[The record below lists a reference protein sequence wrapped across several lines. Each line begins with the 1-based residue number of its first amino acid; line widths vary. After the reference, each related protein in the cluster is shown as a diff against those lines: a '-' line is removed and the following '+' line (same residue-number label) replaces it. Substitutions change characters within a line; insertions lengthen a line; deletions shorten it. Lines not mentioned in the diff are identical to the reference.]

1 MDFRC
6 AAAGLLCKAV
16 DNPNFGVPCIEC
28 NKVAHAEC
36 GESFYNQST
45 TNITANQLSSQ
56 ARVLVDVYAQSPD
69 NAQLCVNCIIDIQR
83 RIAANNNTQAATATA
98 TGATMGNGTSTN
110 YSTPVA
116 IPDTAEGTTDTT
128 ANTNTIPIPIVP
140 TADNAMPIQHGM
152 SEAQMTE
159 FKRLFYAQLDMKYAA
174 RSSSTSN
181 NGGPKFLTKEQY
193 DESLEIVQSWV
204 QGVYHT
210 PKEVNANKKYVPI
223 PASHDSSLRLR
234 ERTTSNS
241 DTAPQSYGLKI
252 VQKHNMFDIILRQH
266 AKVLRH
272 SVDSRPIHTSIK
284 SEYYGIVEAD
294 IKLFVTLCPI
304 CLASRNVITAK
315 QAPLCMII
323 SETVGKRGQM
333 DLLDFTS
340 SPDPVTGDKWILR
353 LSDHHSGYGQ
363 VRALQNK
370 TAHLTSIGVIQ
381 ILCSMP
387 VFEILQSDNG
397 GEFYLHQSYAQMC
410 YIRTYL

>member
-1 MDFRC
+1 MNFRC

-16 DNPNFGVPCIEC
+16 DNPNFGLPCIEC
-28 NKVAHAEC
+28 GKVAHAEC
-36 GESFYNQST
+36 GESFYHQST

-56 ARVLVDVYAQSPD
+56 GRHLVDVYAQSHD
-69 NAQLCVNCIIDIQR
+69 NAILCVNCIIDIQR
-83 RIAANNNTQAATATA
+83 RIAAKNNTQAPTATATA
-98 TGATMGNGTSTN
+98 TGATMGNGTSTTT
-110 YSTPVA
+110 STNDSTRAA
-116 IPDTAEGTTDTT
+116 IRDTAGGTTNTT
-128 ANTNTIPIPIVP
+128 ANTNTNTTP

-159 FKRLFYAQLDMKYAA
+159 FKRLFYVQIDMKYAA

-193 DESLEIVQSWV
+193 DESLEIVQTWV
-204 QGVYHT
+204 QGVKHT
-210 PKEVNANKKYVPI
+210 PKEMNANKKYVPI

-284 SEYYGIVEAD
+284 SEYYGISEAD

-387 VFEILQSDNG
+387 MFEILQSDNG
-397 GEFYLHQSYAQMC
+397 GEFLGETIKMVNE
-410 YIRTYL
+410 

>member
-1 MDFRC
+1 
-6 AAAGLLCKAV
+6 
-16 DNPNFGVPCIEC
+16 
-28 NKVAHAEC
+28 
-36 GESFYNQST
+36 
-45 TNITANQLSSQ
+45 
-56 ARVLVDVYAQSPD
+56 
-69 NAQLCVNCIIDIQR
+69 
-83 RIAANNNTQAATATA
+83 
-98 TGATMGNGTSTN
+98 MGNGTSTTT
-110 YSTPVA
+110 STNDSTRAA
-116 IPDTAEGTTDTT
+116 IQDTAGGTTNTT
-128 ANTNTIPIPIVP
+128 ANTNTNTTP

-159 FKRLFYAQLDMKYAA
+159 FKRLFYVQIDMKYAA

-193 DESLEIVQSWV
+193 DESLEIVQTWV
-204 QGVYHT
+204 QGVKHT
-210 PKEVNANKKYVPI
+210 PKEMNANKKYVPV

-252 VQKHNMFDIILRQH
+252 VQKHNMFDIILSQH

-284 SEYYGIVEAD
+284 SEYYGISEAD

-387 VFEILQSDNG
+387 MFEILQSDNG
-397 GEFYLHQSYAQMC
+397 GEFLGETIKMVNE
-410 YIRTYL
+410 